1 MQGPAAVHNN
11 TFHEKNSPFIN
22 QRSVRAWARLNE
34 NQNSRCE
41 TSSIVILYKPVF
53 YKQFLKLPCCTGSK
67 NADTAYERLS
77 MAKVTSAARER
88 LTAIITTD
96 YEECQFFA
104 ASAQMLINKIKDFS
118 ERAQAQE
125 TTFEQLRDEIGQIGV
140 FLGNAEKRLQEVED
154 CYTKLVECLSENI
167 QHQ

>member
-1 MQGPAAVHNN
+1 
-11 TFHEKNSPFIN
+11 
-22 QRSVRAWARLNE
+22 
-34 NQNSRCE
+34 
-41 TSSIVILYKPVF
+41 
-53 YKQFLKLPCCTGSK
+53 
-67 NADTAYERLS
+67 
-77 MAKVTSAARER
+77 MAKITSEARER

-104 ASAQMLINKIKDFS
+104 ASAQMLVNKIKDFS
-118 ERAQAQE
+118 GQVQEQE

-140 FLGNAEKRLQEVED
+140 FLSNAEKRLQEVED